1 MISLLSLN
9 FFLFFPL
16 NFNLVNVASRM
27 ESTGKAG
34 NIQVTAETC
43 QILQAFGYY
52 FEQRG
57 LVAVKGKGQL
67 MTYYLQGKSEKPQ
80 TPQLPAVSEAEETL
94 LATNQVPPE
103 SPNLL
108 THSSAT
114 ASPSSVRLNQN
125 YQPNNSI
132 NTADIENENMESIGS
147 HCDESVKSIKQS
159 EVDPLLTD
167 SPKSTSTNQSSNR
180 IQSDEKDALID
191 NES

>member
-1 MISLLSLN
+1 
-9 FFLFFPL
+9 
-16 NFNLVNVASRM
+16 M

-34 NIQVTAETC
+34 MIQVTAETC
-43 QILQAFGYY
+43 QILEAFGYF

-67 MTYYLQGKSEKPQ
+67 MTYYLLGKNNKP
-80 TPQLPAVSEAEETL
+80 PCSPETV
-94 LATNQVPPE
+94 APTTQQPSSTSNEVDENSSSSNAMSQIPPPE

-108 THSSAT
+108 TQSSAT

-125 YQPNNSI
+125 YHANNN
-132 NTADIENENMESIGS
+132 NTDIEADNLDSIGS
-147 HCDESVKSIKQS
+147 HCNENVQNIKQS
-159 EVDPLLTD
+159 EFDPLITD

-180 IQSDEKDALID
+180 IRNDEKDALID